1 MGDQAEPWNLPPY
14 QLTLGG
20 QYSLREKLIV
30 KLDAVLMGKRKAF
43 SPVWSSV
50 QDPSPDRTE
59 VVELNGFVDLHL
71 GAEYRYTKRLSVFLQ
86 ASNLSASRYERWYR
100 YPVQRTLLIGGAGDA
115 FLPLGPVERTGPA
128 RGGVRF
134 LGWAGL
140 LDQHPSAAQGLA
152 LAEHLQHVKAG
163 RKVLAG
169 QHCGR
174 PIVQGWF

>member
-1 MGDQAEPWNLPPY
+1 MGDQVEPWNLPPY

-20 QYSLREKLIV
+20 QYSLRDKLIV

-59 VVELNGFVDLHL
+59 VVDLNGFVDLHL

-100 YPVQRTLLIGGAGDA
+100 YPVQRTLLIGGASYA
-115 FLPLGPVERTGPA
+115 F
-128 RGGVRF
+128 
-134 LGWAGL
+134 
-140 LDQHPSAAQGLA
+140 
-152 LAEHLQHVKAG
+152 
-163 RKVLAG
+163 
-169 QHCGR
+169 
-174 PIVQGWF
+174 